1 MSSEEF
7 NTAVVRLYDTIK
19 PYAVSLTKNM
29 IDAEDLIRDTM
40 TRAFRYK
47 DNFKHNTNLKSWLLV
62 IMKNIF
68 INQYRQKATRK
79 YTLVDPVEQL
89 YQMNVSHTTFNS
101 GDSDLTIEDINH
113 AIARLPKA
121 YQTTLMMNVQ
131 GYQYQEIADALNVPL
146 GTIKSRIFWIRKR
159 LAEEL
164 RPYIN
169 RTGKKVEYSLN

>member
-1 MSSEEF
+1 MSLEEF

-29 IDAEDLIRDTM
+29 IDAEDLLQDTM
-40 TRAFRYK
+40 MRAFRYRE
-47 DNFKHNTNLKSWLLV
+47 NFKHNTNLKSWLLV

-89 YQMNVSHTTFNS
+89 YQMNAAYTTINTGES
-101 GDSDLTIEDINH
+101 GLTIEDINR

-121 YQTTLMMNVQ
+121 YQTTLLMNVQ

-159 LAEEL
+159 LADDL
-164 RPYIN
+164 KPYIN
-169 RTGKKVEYSLN
+169 RNERKVEYSLN